1 MCLSRLHRVVAPAEP
16 AAVWAEDLDGIRRR
30 VSLLAFDGPT
40 PVEGDW
46 LVVHSGYALQPA
58 DAADA
63 ADAAE
68 TWRDPA
74 GSRARARGATEDP

>member
-1 MCLSRLHRVVAPAEP
+1 MCLSRIHRVVASAEP
-16 AAVWAEDLDGIRRR
+16 GAVWAEDLDGIRRR

-40 PVEGDW
+40 PVAGDW

-74 GSRARARGATEDP
+74 GSRARDRRATEDP